1 MYESQEVS
9 MYVCMYGSTQNSLF
23 GAVNV
28 ENRPLV
34 TDEPVEIDAPI
45 TPNFPSGS
53 SREIVGDY
61 VEK

>member
-1 MYESQEVS
+1 

-23 GAVNV
+23 GAMNV

-53 SREIVGDY
+53 SRGIVGDY
-61 VEK
+61 VKK